1 MSEGY
6 NYSAGERF
14 DLINVLEN
22 EFEVQ
27 LVFIRE
33 QTGNRKL
40 ITIPKEAAREMAG
53 LILRDG

>member
-14 DLINVLEN
+14 DLIHV
-22 EFEVQ
+22 FEGTDEIQ
-27 LVFIRE
+27 LVFTRE
-33 QTGNRKL
+33 KTQHRRFV
-40 ITIPKEAAREMAG
+40 TIPKEAAREMAG